1 VRASDL
7 DWTLVRVP
15 RLVNEMA
22 GRPAKAGY
30 LGPGS
35 GRTLE
40 RSTLATFLLQQ
51 LDRSEYVRQ
60 APLLTQ

>member
-1 VRASDL
+1 M
-7 DWTLVRVP
+7 RVP